1 MSPESPAPSQSSGR
15 SRTGLALALGTPA
28 VTLLVIVLVVAAVL
42 LAPRFDPRAGKGEP
56 IPDDLAATPG
66 EPSLPDPSEEG
77 VKGAETEEDLVA
89 GVLRYAMESAV
100 LEQAQTEEEISSE
113 CAPTSGSEY
122 ECTVTFGGEPVRST
136 ISVQD
141 VSSLEVESGGRT
153 VIDSSRISY
162 EVVEQEVV
170 VTDRAVQLAMLDA
183 VENSQDGDSP
193 LSSPRCDDDLPAV
206 QVVADD
212 EQAEGTCYADV
223 EGWRAWPNWSEVFD
237 ISGNSVAPL
246 VTKR

>member
-1 MSPESPAPSQSSGR
+1 M
-15 SRTGLALALGTPA
+15 
-28 VTLLVIVLVVAAVL
+28 
-42 LAPRFDPRAGKGEP
+42 
-56 IPDDLAATPG
+56 
-66 EPSLPDPSEEG
+66 
-77 VKGAETEEDLVA
+77 ETEEDLVA
-89 GVLRYAMESAV
+89 GVLRDAMESAV
-100 LEQAQTEEEISSE
+100 LEQAQAEEEISSE
-113 CAPTSGSEY
+113 CAPISGNEY
-122 ECTVTFGGEPVRST
+122 ECTVTFGGEPVRAT

-141 VSSLEVESGGRT
+141 VSGVEVESGGRT

-193 LSSPRCDDDLPAV
+193 LSNPRCDEDLPAV
-206 QVVADD
+206 QVVVDG
-212 EQAEGTCYADV
+212 EQAEGTCYADT

-237 ISGNSVAPL
+237 ISGNSVAPI

>member
-1 MSPESPAPSQSSGR
+1 M
-15 SRTGLALALGTPA
+15 
-28 VTLLVIVLVVAAVL
+28 
-42 LAPRFDPRAGKGEP
+42 
-56 IPDDLAATPG
+56 
-66 EPSLPDPSEEG
+66 
-77 VKGAETEEDLVA
+77 ETEEDLVA

-100 LEQAQTEEEISSE
+100 LEQAQAEEEISSE
-113 CAPTSGSEY
+113 CAPISGNEY

-141 VSSLEVESGGRT
+141 VSGVEVESGGRT

-193 LSSPRCDDDLPAV
+193 LSNPRCDEDLPAV
-206 QVVADD
+206 QVVADG
-212 EQAEGTCYADV
+212 EQAEGTCYADT

-237 ISGNSVAPL
+237 ISGNSVAPI
-246 VTKR
+246 VTKRCATCRSPASEQRCRRTGPGPGPTPRLRMNAAPRSRSAGRAGARRCACRRRS

>member
-1 MSPESPAPSQSSGR
+1 ME
-15 SRTGLALALGTPA
+15 
-28 VTLLVIVLVVAAVL
+28 
-42 LAPRFDPRAGKGEP
+42 
-56 IPDDLAATPG
+56 
-66 EPSLPDPSEEG
+66 
-77 VKGAETEEDLVA
+77 GAETEEDLVA

-122 ECTVTFGGEPVRST
+122 ECTVTLGGEPVRST

-141 VSSLEVESGGRT
+141 VSGIEVESGGRT

-170 VTDRAVQLAMLDA
+170 VTER
-183 VENSQDGDSP
+183 
-193 LSSPRCDDDLPAV
+193 AV
-206 QVVADD
+206 QVVADG

-223 EGWRAWPNWSEVFD
+223 EGWRAWPNWSEAFN
-237 ISGNSVAPL
+237 ISGNSVAPI